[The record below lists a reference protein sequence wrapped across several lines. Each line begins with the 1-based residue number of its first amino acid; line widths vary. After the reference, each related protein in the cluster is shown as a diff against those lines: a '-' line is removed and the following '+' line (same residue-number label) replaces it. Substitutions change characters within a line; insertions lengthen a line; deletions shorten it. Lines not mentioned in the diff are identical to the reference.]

1 MKNVLLIISLFFL
14 HSLLFSFTSAAN
26 RYSKVTGS
34 WNATSTWSET
44 SGGAAGASVPVNG
57 DAVYI
62 EGGRTVTITA
72 NAACTSLN
80 IAAGSALTVGGY
92 TFTVTG
98 ASSISGTITFNSAT
112 GPKTFTGAVTLNSGA
127 VWNETAAPT
136 FSLPAGLT
144 NNATTFTANT
154 GAHSISATLAGNTP
168 TSIPNF
174 VVPGTGLT
182 NNGTLTIGTNLT
194 ASGTLTNAASGV
206 LNIANTYT
214 FYVGTLIATAVGNT
228 VNYTGAAQ
236 TVKSGTYYNLGLS
249 STGIKTTTSVTFNGE
264 LNISGDA
271 TVHPSVTL
279 SYNNSSSSLVYSGN
293 VSQTTGLEFKN
304 SLRIPVSINNANG
317 VTLGGNK
324 TLHNSLT
331 FINGNLNTGSYT
343 LTLGTTAPT
352 GSIVG
357 ESGAGYFIGNLAIT
371 RTVGTGASSLG
382 DIGLSIASGVD
393 DLGDVTVMRATGAA
407 TSGNGNAGIT
417 RYWDISSTNP
427 PTSGRDLSFSWLMNE
442 DNGVDL
448 TNALVFKSEDNGAT
462 WTSFGSV
469 QDVSSATE
477 FRTISAP
484 GVTSFSRWTVAS
496 ETLPLPVELTSFN
509 ASVNGNNITLQWNTA
524 TEIKNYGF
532 DVERSVISN
541 AVKNLSWVKIGFVNG
556 NGNSNSPKN
565 YSFVDNKVSAGKYA
579 YRLKQ
584 IDNNGQFEYSK
595 NVEVSLMKPNEFKL
609 EQNYPNPFNP
619 STAIRFNLPEASAVK
634 ITIFNILGQ
643 EIRTLVNEFKESGV
657 NTINFDASDLKSGIY
672 IYKIEA
678 GNFVQTRKMTLLK

>member
-1 MKNVLLIISLFFL
+1 MKNVLLIISIFLL
-14 HSLLFSFTSAAN
+14 HSLLFSFTSAAD
-26 RYSKVTGS
+26 RYSKVTGN
-34 WNATSTWSET
+34 WNATSTWSAT

-57 DAVYI
+57 DVVYI
-62 EGGRTVTITA
+62 EGSRTVTITA
-72 NAACTSLN
+72 NAACTTLN
-80 IAAGSALTVGGY
+80 IAAGSALTVGG
-92 TFTVTG
+92 FTLTVSGT
-98 ASSISGTITFNSAT
+98 SSITGTITFNSAT
-112 GPKTFTGAVTLNSGA
+112 GPKTFTGVVTLNSGS

-136 FSLPAGLT
+136 FSLPGGLT

-182 NNGTLTIGTNLT
+182 NNGILTIETNLT
-194 ASGTLTNAASGV
+194 ASGTLTNAATGV

-214 FYVGTLIATAVGNT
+214 FFVGTLTATTVGNT
-228 VNYTGAAQ
+228 VNYTGSNQ
-236 TVKSGTYYNLGLS
+236 TVKDGIYSNLGLS
-249 STGIKTTTSVTFNGE
+249 GTGTKTISATANVTVNGVLNLGGNTNYSLVPKLINATSS
-264 LNISGDA
+264 I
-271 TVHPSVTL
+271 
-279 SYNNSSSSLVYSGN
+279 VYSGS
-293 VSQTTGLEFKN
+293 VAQTTGGEFKATMN
-304 SLRIPVSINNANG
+304 MPVSINNANG
-317 VTLGGNK
+317 VTLNLNK
-324 TLHNSLT
+324 TLNNTLT
-331 FINGNLNTGSYT
+331 FINGNLNTGIRT
-343 LTLGTTAPT
+343 LTLGT
-352 GSIVG
+352 GSLSG
-357 ESGAGYFIGNLAIT
+357 ESDAGYLVGNLAISQ
-371 RTVGTGASSLG
+371 TVGAGASPLG
-382 DIGLSIASGVD
+382 NIGLSITSGAD
-393 DLGDVTVMRATGAA
+393 DLGTVTVTRVTGTT

-496 ETLPLPVELTSFN
+496 ETLPLPVELISFT
-509 ASVNGNNITLQWNTA
+509 VNVSDNKVYLNWQTA
-524 TEIKNYGF
+524 TEVNNYGF
-532 DVERSVISN
+532 EIERNKKLDVKSEVWEI
-541 AVKNLSWVKIGFVNG
+541 LGFVNG
-556 NGNSNSPKN
+556 NGNSNSSKH
-565 YSFVDNKVSAGKYA
+565 YSFIDDKVSAGKYA

-584 IDNNGQFEYSK
+584 IDNDGHFEYSK
-595 NVEVSLMKPNEFKL
+595 NIEVSFMKPNEFKL

-619 STAIRFNLPEASAVK
+619 STTIRFNLPDASAVK
-634 ITIFNILGQ
+634 IILYNILGQ
-643 EIRTLVNEFKESGV
+643 ELRILVNEFKESGV
-657 NTINFDASDLKSGIY
+657 NSINFDASDLKSGIY

>member
-1 MKNVLLIISLFFL
+1 MKNILLIISILLL
-14 HSLLFSFTSAAN
+14 HSLFSSFTSAAD
-26 RYSKVTGS
+26 RYSKVTGN
-34 WNATSTWSET
+34 WNATSTWAAT
-44 SGGAAGASVPVNG
+44 SGGATGASVPVNG
-57 DAVYI
+57 DVVYI
-62 EGGRTVTITA
+62 EGSRTVTITA
-72 NAACTSLN
+72 NAACTALN
-80 IAAGSALTVGGY
+80 IATGSALTVGGY
-92 TFTVTG
+92 TFTVSGT
-98 ASSISGTITFNSAT
+98 SSISGTITFNSAT
-112 GPKTFTGAVTLNSGA
+112 GPKTFTGVVTLNSGA

-144 NNATTFTANT
+144 NNAATFTANT
-154 GAHSISATLAGNTP
+154 GAHSISGTISGNTL
-168 TSIPNF
+168 TSIPNL

-182 NNGTLTIGTNLT
+182 NNGALTIGTNLN
-194 ASGTLTNAASGV
+194 ASGTLTNAATGV
-206 LNIANTYT
+206 LNIGNTYT
-214 FYVGTLIATAVGNT
+214 FFVGTLTATAVGNT
-228 VNYTGAAQ
+228 VNYTGGAQ

-249 STGIKTTTSVTFNGE
+249 GTGTKTTTSVTFNGE
-264 LNISGDA
+264 LEISGDA

-279 SYNNSSSSLVYSGN
+279 TYNNSTSSLIYSGN
-293 VSQTTGLEFKN
+293 EPQTTGLEFKN
-304 SLRIPVSINNANG
+304 AMRIPVSIKNVNG
-317 VTLGGNK
+317 VTLSGNK
-324 TLHNSLT
+324 TLNNILT

-343 LTLGTTAPT
+343 LTLGLVSPT

-357 ESGAGYFIGNLAIT
+357 ELDEGYLVGNLKIIQ
-371 RTVGTGASSLG
+371 TVGTGESSFG
-382 DIGLSIASGVD
+382 NIGLSIATGVD
-393 DLGDVTVMRATGAA
+393 DLGDVTVTRVTGTA

-509 ASVNGNNITLQWNTA
+509 ASVNGNNIILQWNTA

-532 DVERSVISN
+532 EVERKSFRN
-541 AVKNLSWVKIGFVNG
+541 KFRMTMLSWEKIGFVNG

-595 NVEVSLMKPNEFKL
+595 NVEVSFNETK
-609 EQNYPNPFNP
+609 
-619 STAIRFNLPEASAVK
+619 
-634 ITIFNILGQ
+634 
-643 EIRTLVNEFKESGV
+643 
-657 NTINFDASDLKSGIY
+657 
-672 IYKIEA
+672 
-678 GNFVQTRKMTLLK
+678 